1 MALLGSG
8 RERSGGSAAPPLRVI
23 VTALVLALVSTAC
36 GDGGGA
42 ASEERVSTTAT
53 PASAPA
59 STTPTASPRSMPT
72 VTGPSGRVADEP
84 CEPAIEEAGGRRVLV
99 HCGPATA
106 RLTVDGS
113 TYVFEG
119 GSCERSDRHLAVNI
133 GRQVLQGDGKGA
145 DQWYLGLLAGDF
157 SDAVTGI
164 DEQVLSSLELTPL
177 ADDGPFDGDV
187 YVTWVLDGA
196 PGGLRHPEITFGG
209 EVSEATFSGEG
220 MLGARGQVSGRLDC
234 GVTASPRS
242 G

>member
-8 RERSGGSAAPPLRVI
+8 WERSGRSAVSTGVI
-23 VTALVLALVSTAC
+23 VTSVVLALLGAAC
-36 GDGGGA
+36 SGGGA
-42 ASEERVSTTAT
+42 ASEERASTTST

-59 STTPTASPRSMPT
+59 STPTASPRSMPT

-84 CEPAIEEAGGRRVLV
+84 CEPAIEEVDGRRVLV

-106 RLTVDGS
+106 RLTVGGS

-119 GSCERSDRHLAVNI
+119 GSCERSERHLAVNI
-133 GRQVLQGDGKGA
+133 GRQVLQGDGKGV

-177 ADDGPFDGDV
+177 TGDGPFDGDV

-196 PGGLRHPEITFGG
+196 PGGLRHPEITFRG